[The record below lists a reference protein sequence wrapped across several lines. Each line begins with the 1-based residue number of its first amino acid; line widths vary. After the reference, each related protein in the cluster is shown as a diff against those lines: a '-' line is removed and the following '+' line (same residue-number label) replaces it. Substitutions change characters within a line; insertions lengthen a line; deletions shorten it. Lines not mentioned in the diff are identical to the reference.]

1 MRKVT
6 VDRKATLQYKL
17 IQIVGCAGD
26 KLRMGKM
33 EETMKQ
39 TYEMKRRLKEAG
51 LSFNVNKKNNGT
63 IQVQYTLQTM

>member
-1 MRKVT
+1 
-6 VDRKATLQYKL
+6 
-17 IQIVGCAGD
+17 
-26 KLRMGKM
+26 MGKM

-39 TYEMKRRLKEAG
+39 TYEMKRRVKEAG